1 MAVLGG
7 GGGGAGDTYTASTA
21 VADIPVE
28 SGKSYAL
35 SSDGK
40 LVPSDLI
47 VTKRQALTVP
57 ASNVYGGS
65 GYAYAFNV
73 YGDMVTPD
81 GKATFHFIGD
91 NGNGNYGIFYISLDR
106 GLTSN
111 GPVMDSTTGNPFDR
125 SIGWGGSTGARMYMR
140 LLGEDDTYYYYTLF
154 CDFYE
159 ASTSSTNYSVGRGIM
174 VKKAD
179 YTFNTTGT
187 DDVAGAQS
195 PIWRTRTAT
204 NVSNYQHDH
213 DYSRQS
219 KQFFFTCRNKD
230 IFVWT
235 EGLNSVSEY
244 GFVLNAVDTYRS
256 SDSTY
261 WGGTSMG
268 LPKTSGVEQSNNTH
282 RDNVTAQQHLPL
294 FKVDDANGIFIAQ
307 YYAASG
313 SNSGQHVFLKYT
325 IAADHTITT
334 SSEVLIGGTDPAQ
347 GSAAFGH
354 WIATS
359 NPLIYYYLYHDSGS
373 SLYYTPC
380 TWNSDWTTATWGTQV
395 QLTLPIAMTDGYGT
409 SNWANDY
416 DDILMGVKHSV
427 PEKELFFMTGNS
439 GHTDRSALALSFP
452 ASGTPS
458 VLGTVALNK
467 VLDHSSAD
475 YNAMHMQSMN
485 NGTMFSVQAQGGT
498 HETYGYAIHYTDYWN
513 PNFKKTTSKP
523 AIARADG
530 DIGDTVNIDLKTGDT
545 ATATLSSNFYL
556 TKENM
561 SYPLDSGD
569 TSPDQ
574 PSVIKSIQ
582 RGIAYLDNNTQ
593 VGYAGANITIS
604 PVNTSKAFLN
614 VSMGPTYNNVTSIGR
629 GFLSGSNTITFN
641 LVADN
646 TAAYW
651 NWEVIEYV

>member
-1 MAVLGG
+1 MAVLGSS
-7 GGGGAGDTYTASTA
+7 GGGAGDTYTASTA

-28 SGKSYAL
+28 SGRSYAL

-47 VTKRQALTVP
+47 VRKKQGIAVP
-57 ASNVYGGS
+57 PSNVPGAS

-81 GKATFHFIGD
+81 GKATFHFLSD
-91 NGNGNYGIFYISLDR
+91 NGSGYYGIFYISLDG

-111 GPVMDSTTGNPFDR
+111 GPVMDESTGNPFDR
-125 SIGWGGSTGARMYMR
+125 SIGWGGGTGARAYVR
-140 LLGEDDTYYYYTLF
+140 LLGEDETYYYYTLF
-154 CDFYE
+154 FDFYE

-179 YTFNTTGT
+179 YTFHTSGT
-187 DDVAGAQS
+187 DDVVSAQA
-195 PIWRTRTAT
+195 PIWRTRTST

-235 EGLNSVSEY
+235 EGLNSMSEY

-268 LPKTSGVEQSNNTH
+268 LPKTSGVQQSATTH

-294 FKVDDANGIFIAQ
+294 FKVDDANGIFIAP
-307 YYAASG
+307 YFCDSG
-313 SNSGQHVFLKYT
+313 TNDGEHVFLKYSV
-325 IAADHTITT
+325 AADHTITT
-334 SSEVLIGGTDPAQ
+334 SSEILIGGTDPAV

-359 NPLIYYYLYHDSGS
+359 NPLIYYYLYHQTSTS
-373 SLYYTPC
+373 VYYTPC
-380 TWNSDWTTATWGTQV
+380 TWNSDWTAATWGTQA
-395 QLTLPIAMTDGYGT
+395 QLTLPITMSGGYGT
-409 SNWANDY
+409 SDWALDY
-416 DDILMGVKHSV
+416 DDITMGLKHSV

-439 GHTDRSALALSFP
+439 DHTDRSALALSFP

-458 VLGTVALNK
+458 VLGTIALNVALEN
-467 VLDHSSAD
+467 SAAD
-475 YNAMHMQSMN
+475 YTSMHMQSVN
-485 NGTMFSVQAQGGT
+485 NGTMFSVQAQQGNIKN
-498 HETYGYAIHYTDYWN
+498 YGYAIYYTDYWN

-582 RGIAYLDNNTQ
+582 RGIAYLSNSTQ
-593 VGYAGANITIS
+593 VGYAGENITIS

-629 GFLSGSNTITFN
+629 GFLSSSTTITFN